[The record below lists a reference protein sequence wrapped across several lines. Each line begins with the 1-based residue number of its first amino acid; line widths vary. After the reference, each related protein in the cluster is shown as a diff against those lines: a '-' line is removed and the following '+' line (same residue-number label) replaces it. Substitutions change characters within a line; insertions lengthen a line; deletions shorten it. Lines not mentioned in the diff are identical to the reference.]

1 MGQFHSSLLLR
12 HGGAVPV
19 LRAFGVRATVVTLEG
34 GFHGVVTEQS
44 DTTGDPEVLGSLAAT
59 LSHHLRTGVVSA
71 LNHGEDLLLMGLFV
85 NGELSAE
92 WGWRR
97 PFTRWHVPEGTA
109 DAFVEAVCAAVGR
122 PMGAAPPST
131 VFQRLSAST
140 WHRSMCARCGL
151 PDALVGLGY
160 RHVQDGA
167 LPEPLNSTRVD
178 LS

>member
-1 MGQFHSSLLLR
+1 MGSFHSSLLLR

-19 LRAFGVRATVVTLEG
+19 LRAFGVRATVVTLGG
-34 GFHGVVTEQS
+34 GFHGVVDQHS

-71 LNHGEDLLLMGLFV
+71 LNHDEDLLLMGLFA
-85 NGELSAE
+85 NGELCAE
-92 WGWRR
+92 WGWRQW
-97 PFTRWHVPEGTA
+97 FTRWRIPAGSA
-109 DAFVEAVCAAVGR
+109 DAFVSEVCSALGCTAGVE
-122 PMGAAPPST
+122 PPST
-131 VFQRLSAST
+131 VFQRLFAST
-140 WHRSMCARCGL
+140 WHRRMSARCGL

-167 LPEPLNSTRVD
+167 LPEPLNASRVD